1 MPLNLGLFLQ
11 SYSKTKKTRMKKL
24 LLTITT
30 NLLFFSTILAQN
42 TNNSIPQ
49 TPGGSSPKSI
59 TASNE
64 IRDVTITGKVID
76 KDVNAPLEYATVA
89 FFSKKENKIIT
100 GGITDEQGNFSIPVP
115 PGTYDITVEYISY
128 KTKTIPNRT
137 LTGDTDL
144 GVLGIAVDVEALGEV
159 EVIAERT
166 TVEIKLDKKIYN
178 VGKDLT
184 VRGGTVSDVLD
195 NVPSVSVDVE
205 GNVSLRGNDNVRI
218 LINGK
223 PSGLVGLNSTDALRQ
238 LPAESIE
245 RVEVITSPSA
255 RYDAEGTAGILNIIL
270 RRSKLQGFN
279 GAITANAGHP
289 ASAGISGNINYRTG
303 DFNFF
308 NTSGYSYRESPGNS
322 ISETEYFNGSDPST
336 FLNEYRKFDRKSNGL
351 NTNLGVE
358 WYINDTA
365 SLTTSLV
372 YRDSDENNN
381 NTNTINE
388 LDANGNLINQSF
400 RFDPEAEIDKTV
412 QYSINFDKQFDGNSE
427 HKLTFDFQYE
437 DSKENEKSLI
447 SQDGDAAE
455 RVETLENQKE
465 VLLQSDYVKPI
476 GESSQFEFG
485 YRGNFNELDTD
496 YTLEF
501 NENGDYVLDTDV
513 SNNLIYREYVNAVYS
528 QFGSKIK
535 NKFSFLLGLR
545 MESTRISIN
554 QLVTGDFERKN
565 YVGLFPTVNLGYEIS
580 EKQSLTL
587 GYNRRLQRPRSRFIN
602 PFPSRSSATNLF
614 QGNPDINPSYSNA
627 FDIGYLN
634 RFGKLTLNSSIYYQ
648 HATDVFT
655 FITED
660 SGETAIVGGTEVP
673 VIKRFPINLATED
686 RFGFEFTLTYRPNQ
700 KWNLNGNFNLF
711 QQQTRGDYNGT
722 SFDADNL
729 SWFVRLN
736 NKYTLPGNIDWQTR
750 LFYMGPS
757 EDAQNKSKGMFS
769 TDLAFSKDL
778 FKDQASI
785 AFNVSDLFNTR
796 KRQTTST
803 TPTYV
808 SYSEFQWRQRSF
820 NISFTYRFNQQK
832 KRQENQRGQ
841 EGGDDDFQFEG

>member
-1 MPLNLGLFLQ
+1 
-11 SYSKTKKTRMKKL
+11 MKNPFK
-24 LLTITT
+24 LTII
-30 NLLFFSTILAQN
+30 LSLFTSFIFAQ
-42 TNNSIPQ
+42 T
-49 TPGGSSPKSI
+49 
-59 TASNE
+59 E
-64 IRDVTITGKVID
+64 VTVTGTVLD
-76 KDVNAPLEYATVA
+76 KDVNQPLEYATIV

-100 GGITDEQGNFSIPVP
+100 GGITDASGNFSITVP
-115 PGTYDITVEYISY
+115 SGTYDVSVEYISY
-128 KTKTIPNRT
+128 KTKSIPNKI
-137 LTGDTDL
+137 LNKDTDL
-144 GVLGIAVDVEALGEV
+144 GILGIAIDVESLGEV

-205 GNVSLRGNDNVRI
+205 GNVSLRGNENVRI

-270 RRSKLQGFN
+270 RRSKLQGLN

-289 ASAGISGNINYRTG
+289 TSAGISGNINYRTG

-308 NTSGYSYRESPGNS
+308 NTTGYSYRESPGRS
-322 ISETEYFNGSDPST
+322 LTETQYFNRVFDDNGNLISDDPDT
-336 FLNEYRKFDRKSNGL
+336 FLNETRKTDRQSKGL
-351 NTNLGVE
+351 STNFGVE
-358 WYINDTA
+358 WYITDTA
-365 SLTTSLV
+365 SLTTSIV
-372 YRDSDENNN
+372 YRNSDEENNT
-381 NTNTINE
+381 TNTIDR
-388 LDANGNLINQSF
+388 LDTDGSLINRSF
-400 RFDPEAEIDKTV
+400 RFDPEFEDDKTI
-412 QYSINFDKQFDGNSE
+412 QYALNFDKQFGGNSQ

-437 DSKENEKSLI
+437 TNDETEKSLI
-447 SQDGDAAE
+447 SQDGNDAE
-455 RVETLENQKE
+455 RVKTIQEQNE
-465 VLLQSDYVKPI
+465 VLLQADYVLPI
-476 GESSQFEFG
+476 GENSQFEVG

-501 NENGDYVLDTDV
+501 NENGDFVLDTDV
-513 SNNLIYREYVNAVYS
+513 SNNLIYKEQINAVYS

-535 NKFSFLLGLR
+535 TKFSYLLGLR

-554 QLVTGDFERKN
+554 QLTTNDLQKKD
-565 YVGLFPTVNLGYEIS
+565 YIGLFPTVNLGYEIS
-580 EKQSLTL
+580 DKQSLQL
-587 GYNRRLQRPRSRFIN
+587 GYNRRISRPRSRFIN

-614 QGNPDINPSYSNA
+614 QGNPDIDPSYSNKV
-627 FDIGYLN
+627 DLGYLN
-634 RFGKLTLNSSIYYQ
+634 RFGKVTLNSSIYYERG
-648 HATDVFT
+648 TDAFT

-660 SGETAIVGGTEVP
+660 TGETATVNGTEVP
-673 VIKRFPINLATED
+673 VIRRSPINLATND
-686 RFGFEFTLTYRPNQ
+686 RYGFEFTLTYRPT
-700 KWNLNGNFNLF
+700 KDWNINGNFNLF
-711 QQQTRGDYNGT
+711 QSITEGFYNGV
-722 SFDADNL
+722 DYGAENL

-750 LFYMGPS
+750 LFYMGPR

-769 TDLAFSKDL
+769 TDLAFSKDI

-785 AFNVSDLFNTR
+785 AFNISDVFNTR
-796 KRQTTST
+796 KRVTDSFTST
-803 TPTYV
+803 FD

-820 NISFTYRFNQQK
+820 NVSFTYRFNQQK
-832 KRQENQRGQ
+832 KQQRDRSQNNG
-841 EGGDDDFQFEG
+841 GGDDFEFEG

>member
-1 MPLNLGLFLQ
+1 
-11 SYSKTKKTRMKKL
+11 MKNPFI
-24 LLTITT
+24 LTII
-30 NLLFFSTILAQN
+30 LSLFTSFIFAQ
-42 TNNSIPQ
+42 T
-49 TPGGSSPKSI
+49 
-59 TASNE
+59 E
-64 IRDVTITGKVID
+64 VTVTGTVLD
-76 KDVNAPLEYATVA
+76 KDVNQPLEYATIV

-100 GGITDEQGNFSIPVP
+100 GGITDASGNFSITVP
-115 PGTYDITVEYISY
+115 SGTYDVSVEYISY
-128 KTKTIPNRT
+128 KTKSIPNKI
-137 LTGDTDL
+137 LNKDTDL
-144 GVLGIAVDVEALGEV
+144 GILGIAIDVESLGEV

-205 GNVSLRGNDNVRI
+205 GNVSLRGNENVRI

-270 RRSKLQGFN
+270 RRSKLQGLN

-289 ASAGISGNINYRTG
+289 TSAGISGNINYRTG

-308 NTSGYSYRESPGNS
+308 NTTGYSYRESPGRS
-322 ISETEYFNGSDPST
+322 LTETQYFNRVFDDNGNLISDDPDT
-336 FLNEYRKFDRKSNGL
+336 FLNETRKTDRQSKGL
-351 NTNLGVE
+351 STNFGVE
-358 WYINDTA
+358 WYITDTA
-365 SLTTSLV
+365 SLTTSIV
-372 YRDSDENNN
+372 YRNSDEENNT
-381 NTNTINE
+381 TNTIDR
-388 LDANGNLINQSF
+388 LDTDGSLINRSF
-400 RFDPEAEIDKTV
+400 RFDPEFEDDKTI
-412 QYSINFDKQFDGNSE
+412 QYALNFDKQFGGNSQ

-437 DSKENEKSLI
+437 TNDETEKSLI
-447 SQDGDAAE
+447 SQDGNDAE
-455 RVETLENQKE
+455 RVKTIQEQNE
-465 VLLQSDYVKPI
+465 VLLQADYVLPI
-476 GESSQFEFG
+476 GENSQFEVG

-501 NENGDYVLDTDV
+501 NENGDFVLDTDV
-513 SNNLIYREYVNAVYS
+513 SNNLIYKEQINAVYS

-535 NKFSFLLGLR
+535 TKFSYLLGLR

-554 QLVTGDFERKN
+554 QLTTNDLQKKD
-565 YVGLFPTVNLGYEIS
+565 YIGLFPTVNLGYEIS
-580 EKQSLTL
+580 DKQSLQL
-587 GYNRRLQRPRSRFIN
+587 GYNRRISRPRSRFIN

-614 QGNPDINPSYSNA
+614 QGNPDIDPSYSNKV
-627 FDIGYLN
+627 DLGYLN
-634 RFGKLTLNSSIYYQ
+634 RFGKVTLNSSIYYERG
-648 HATDVFT
+648 TDAFT

-660 SGETAIVGGTEVP
+660 TGETATVNGTEVP
-673 VIKRFPINLATED
+673 VIRRSPINLATND
-686 RFGFEFTLTYRPNQ
+686 RYGFEFTLTYRPT
-700 KWNLNGNFNLF
+700 KDWNINGNFNLF
-711 QQQTRGDYNGT
+711 QSITEGFYNGV
-722 SFDADNL
+722 DYGAENL

-750 LFYMGPS
+750 LFYMGPR

-769 TDLAFSKDL
+769 TDLAFSKDI

-785 AFNVSDLFNTR
+785 AFNISDVFNTR
-796 KRQTTST
+796 KRVTDSFTST
-803 TPTYV
+803 FD

-820 NISFTYRFNQQK
+820 NVSFTYRFNQQK
-832 KRQENQRGQ
+832 KQQRDRGQ
-841 EGGDDDFQFEG
+841 NNGGGDDFEFEG

>member
-1 MPLNLGLFLQ
+1 
-11 SYSKTKKTRMKKL
+11 MKNPFK
-24 LLTITT
+24 LTII
-30 NLLFFSTILAQN
+30 LSLFTSFIFAQ
-42 TNNSIPQ
+42 T
-49 TPGGSSPKSI
+49 
-59 TASNE
+59 E
-64 IRDVTITGKVID
+64 VTVTGTVLD
-76 KDVNAPLEYATVA
+76 KDVNQPLEYATIV

-100 GGITDEQGNFSIPVP
+100 GGITDASGNFSITVP
-115 PGTYDITVEYISY
+115 SGTYDVSVEYISY
-128 KTKTIPNRT
+128 KTKSIPNKV
-137 LTGDTDL
+137 LTKDTDL
-144 GVLGIAVDVEALGEV
+144 GILGIAIDVESLGEV

-205 GNVSLRGNDNVRI
+205 GNVSLRGNENVRI

-270 RRSKLQGFN
+270 RRSKLQGLN

-289 ASAGISGNINYRTG
+289 TSAGISGNINYRTG

-308 NTSGYSYRESPGNS
+308 NTTGYSYRESPGRS
-322 ISETEYFNGSDPST
+322 LTETQYFNRVFDDNGNLISDDPDT
-336 FLNEYRKFDRKSNGL
+336 FLNETRKTDRQSKGL
-351 NTNLGVE
+351 STNFGVE
-358 WYINDTA
+358 WYITGTA
-365 SLTTSLV
+365 SLTTSIV
-372 YRDSDENNN
+372 YRNSDEENNT
-381 NTNTINE
+381 TNTIE
-388 LDANGNLINQSF
+388 RLDTDGSLINRSF
-400 RFDPEAEIDKTV
+400 RFDPEFEDDKTI
-412 QYSINFDKQFDGNSE
+412 QYALNFDKQFGGNSQ

-437 DSKENEKSLI
+437 TNDETEKSLI
-447 SQDGDAAE
+447 SQDGNDAE
-455 RVETLENQKE
+455 RVKTIQEQNE
-465 VLLQSDYVKPI
+465 VLLQADYVLPI
-476 GESSQFEFG
+476 GENSQFEVG

-501 NENGDYVLDTDV
+501 NENGDFVLDTDV
-513 SNNLIYREYVNAVYS
+513 SNNLIYKEQINAVYS

-535 NKFSFLLGLR
+535 TKFSYLLGLR

-554 QLVTGDFERKN
+554 QLTTNDLQKKD
-565 YVGLFPTVNLGYEIS
+565 YIGLFPTVNLGYEIS
-580 EKQSLTL
+580 DKQSLQL
-587 GYNRRLQRPRSRFIN
+587 GYNRRISRPRSRFIN

-614 QGNPDINPSYSNA
+614 QGNPDIDPSYSNKV
-627 FDIGYLN
+627 DLGYLN
-634 RFGKLTLNSSIYYQ
+634 RFGKVTLNSSIYYERG
-648 HATDVFT
+648 TDAFT

-660 SGETAIVGGTEVP
+660 TGETATVNGTEVP
-673 VIKRFPINLATED
+673 VIRRSPINLATND
-686 RFGFEFTLTYRPNQ
+686 RYGFEFTLTYRPT
-700 KWNLNGNFNLF
+700 KDWNINGNFNLF
-711 QQQTRGDYNGT
+711 QSITEGFYNGV
-722 SFDADNL
+722 DYGAENL

-750 LFYMGPS
+750 LFYMGPR

-769 TDLAFSKDL
+769 TDLAFSKDI

-785 AFNVSDLFNTR
+785 AFNISDVFNTR
-796 KRQTTST
+796 KRVTDSFTST
-803 TPTYV
+803 FD

-820 NISFTYRFNQQK
+820 NVSFTYRFNQQK
-832 KRQENQRGQ
+832 KQQRDRSQNNG
-841 EGGDDDFQFEG
+841 GGDDFEFEG